1 MNMTTTSHSFTPF
14 IPDEHALKNSDLPD
28 KAMSLTRESAKLAGI
43 PLETRQI
50 ISQHMEVINS
60 YYSNL
65 IEGNRTKPHEI
76 REAQQGNFSED
87 PAKRDL
93 QLESIAHIKV
103 QHWLEQQNY
112 DIGALFTTECIQ
124 SIHREFYQ
132 HVPESLRELKNSQ
145 DEVIDKVIPGELR
158 QRQVSIG
165 KHVPSPYE
173 NLPSLMQQFFDVYNP
188 NRYSGDKKVI
198 AVMCAHHRFA
208 WIHPFADGNG
218 RVGRLLTDAALKAIG
233 MESTGVWCLSRGLAR
248 SSDRYKQL
256 LERADFPRQGDHD
269 GRGELSQQS
278 LMEFCDYMLDT
289 ALDQVN
295 YIADLLKLDQMHARI
310 VSYIQA
316 RNDKRIP
323 GLDSIKEVAGLI
335 LYNAF
340 VSGKLER
347 SMAIEISGMPERSA
361 RRLIAQLKEEGLLTE
376 TSTRS
381 PFYWQIPEH
390 AEPWYFPQL
399 APQV

>member
-1 MNMTTTSHSFTPF
+1 MTATSHCFTPF
-14 IPDEHALKNSDLPD
+14 IPDEHALKTSGLPD
-28 KAMSLTRESAKLAGI
+28 KAVTLIRESAKLAGI

-50 ISQHMEVINS
+50 ISQHMTVINS

-65 IEGNRTKPHEI
+65 IEGNSTKPHEI
-76 REAQQGNFSED
+76 REAQQGNFSAD

-103 QHWLEQQNY
+103 QHWLEQENFGI
-112 DIGALFTTECIQ
+112 DALFTTECIQ
-124 SIHREFYQ
+124 SIHRKFYQ
-132 HVPESLRELKNSQ
+132 HVPDSLREIKNSQ
-145 DEVIDKVIPGELR
+145 DEAIDKVIPGELR

-165 KHVPSPYE
+165 KHIPPQYE
-173 NLPSLMQQFFDVYNP
+173 NLQSLIQQFFDVYNP
-188 NRYSGDKKVI
+188 NRYTGDNKVI
-198 AVMCAHHRFA
+198 AVMCAHHRLA
-208 WIHPFADGNG
+208 WLHPFADGNG

-256 LERADFPRQGDHD
+256 LERADFPRQGDRD
-269 GRGELSQQS
+269 GRGELSQQN
-278 LMEFCDYMLDT
+278 LIEFCHYMLDT
-289 ALDQVN
+289 ALDQVS
-295 YIADLLKLDQMHARI
+295 YISDLLSLDQMHVRI
-310 VSYIQA
+310 ESYIQA

-323 GLDSIKEVAGLI
+323 GLGSIKEVAGLI
-335 LYNAF
+335 LYSAF

-347 SMAIEISGMPERSA
+347 SMAIELSGMPERTA
-361 RRLIAQLKEEGLLTE
+361 RRLLAQLKEEGLLTE
-376 TSTRS
+376 TSMRS

-399 APQV
+399 AHQV

>member
-1 MNMTTTSHSFTPF
+1 MCMTTTRHSFTPF

-28 KAMSLTRESAKLAGI
+28 KAMILTRESAKLAGI

-50 ISQHMEVINS
+50 ISHHMEVINS

-65 IEGNRTKPHEI
+65 IEGNKTKPHEI
-76 REAQQGNFSED
+76 REAQQGNFSTD

-112 DIGALFTTECIQ
+112 SIDALFSTECIQ

-145 DEVIDKVIPGELR
+145 DEVIDKVIPGEWR

-165 KHVPSPYE
+165 KHTPPPYE

-208 WIHPFADGNG
+208 WIHPFSDGNG

-233 MESTGVWCLSRGLAR
+233 MESVGVWCLSRGLAR

-256 LERADFPRQGDHD
+256 LERADFPRQGDRD

-278 LMEFCDYMLDT
+278 LMVFCDYMLDT
-289 ALDQVN
+289 VLDQVN
-295 YIADLLKLDQMHARI
+295 YTADLLKLDQMHARI

-323 GLDSIKEVAGLI
+323 GLGSIKEIAGLI

-347 SMAIEISGMPERSA
+347 SMASELSGMPERSA
-361 RRLIAQLKEEGLLTE
+361 RRLIAQLKGEGLLAE

-390 AEPWYFPQL
+390 AEPCASGLIP
-399 APQV
+399 

>member
-1 MNMTTTSHSFTPF
+1 
-14 IPDEHALKNSDLPD
+14 
-28 KAMSLTRESAKLAGI
+28 
-43 PLETRQI
+43 
-50 ISQHMEVINS
+50 
-60 YYSNL
+60 
-65 IEGNRTKPHEI
+65 
-76 REAQQGNFSED
+76 
-87 PAKRDL
+87 
-93 QLESIAHIKV
+93 
-103 QHWLEQQNY
+103 
-112 DIGALFTTECIQ
+112 
-124 SIHREFYQ
+124 
-132 HVPESLRELKNSQ
+132 
-145 DEVIDKVIPGELR
+145 
-158 QRQVSIG
+158 
-165 KHVPSPYE
+165 
-173 NLPSLMQQFFDVYNP
+173 
-188 NRYSGDKKVI
+188 
-198 AVMCAHHRFA
+198 
-208 WIHPFADGNG
+208 
-218 RVGRLLTDAALKAIG
+218 
-233 MESTGVWCLSRGLAR
+233 
-248 SSDRYKQL
+248 L